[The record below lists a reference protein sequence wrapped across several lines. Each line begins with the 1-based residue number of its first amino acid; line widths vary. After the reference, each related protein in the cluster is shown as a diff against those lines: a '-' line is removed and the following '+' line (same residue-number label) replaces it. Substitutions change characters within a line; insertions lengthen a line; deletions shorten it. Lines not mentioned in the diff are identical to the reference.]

1 MGKSQSR
8 TYYVIKEGLK
18 YSKLTKGN
26 FDITIGP
33 IVKLW
38 NIGFENA
45 RVPSKEELSLKKEL
59 VGFDMVAL
67 DENDN
72 KVKLNKKG
80 MILDLGG
87 IAKGYAADEAICV
100 LKKHGIE
107 SAIVNI
113 GGNISVLN
121 TKQGRSH
128 GG

>member
-1 MGKSQSR
+1 
-8 TYYVIKEGLK
+8 
-18 YSKLTKGN
+18 
-26 FDITIGP
+26 
-33 IVKLW
+33 
-38 NIGFENA
+38 
-45 RVPSKEELSLKKEL
+45 
-59 VGFDMVAL
+59 MVAL

-121 TKQGRSH
+121 TKPGKIPWRIGIQDPGKKRGDNLAVLSVVDESIVTSGYYERFIEEDGRLYH
-128 GG
+128 HILNPFTGMPAETGIQYT